1 MSKAKKD
8 CKSSKKTCSI
18 CKKTYANGNS
28 LSSHKS
34 AYHKKPKLE
43 ETMEPLVEE
52 DVKIQEPE
60 TVKYVTAEE
69 VEIKQEPE
77 DVSDSESFTVED
89 VPKTTPLEKY
99 GGRTEF
105 VRQRTKNSLGKLS
118 YKLDPSFDLMDAY
131 EVKNLFIKLKEDCVT
146 SKQPFSGRY
155 MLFIDAIVEL
165 SSLNEICYL
174 LNSRAVMLKNI
185 FKKLE
190 QKSGLWN
197 SRIRS
202 FRLNVNY

>member
-1 MSKAKKD
+1 MSETKKD
-8 CKSSKKTCSI
+8 SCKSSRKMCSD
-18 CKKTYANGNS
+18 CKRTYANANS

-34 AYHKKPKLE
+34 AYHRKPKLE
-43 ETMEPLVEE
+43 PVVEDVVESVEE
-52 DVKIQEPE
+52 VVVKEEPD
-60 TVKYVTAEE
+60 T
-69 VEIKQEPE
+69 
-77 DVSDSESFTVED
+77 SDSESSTIEEIPGKFET
-89 VPKTTPLEKY
+89 
-99 GGRTEF
+99 RTES
-105 VRQRTKNSLGKLS
+105 VKPRSKNSLGKLV